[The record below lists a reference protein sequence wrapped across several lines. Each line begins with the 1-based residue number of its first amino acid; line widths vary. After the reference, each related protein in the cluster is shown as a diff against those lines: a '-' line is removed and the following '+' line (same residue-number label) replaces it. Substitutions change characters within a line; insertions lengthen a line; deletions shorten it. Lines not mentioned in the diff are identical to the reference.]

1 LLIFIVFSADT
12 KKDLE
17 LYVEELS
24 IKTEES
30 SAQKEEITNLLAQL
44 VDLQRKVKVVGKSKN
59 LLDKCYKKLMGKH

>member
-1 LLIFIVFSADT
+1 M
-12 KKDLE
+12 E

-59 LLDKCYKKLMGKH
+59 LLDKCYKKIDGQAIMDNRRHT